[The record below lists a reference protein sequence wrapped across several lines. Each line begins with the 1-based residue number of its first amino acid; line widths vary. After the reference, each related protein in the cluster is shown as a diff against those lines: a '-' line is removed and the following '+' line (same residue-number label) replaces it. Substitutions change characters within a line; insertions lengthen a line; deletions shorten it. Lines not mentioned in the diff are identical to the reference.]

1 MRKRS
6 SFAYALAS
14 VLAAVS
20 ASACSHDAPPA
31 QTGQTGQT
39 GPTSSDPGSAAPQ
52 GATAPPPGP
61 MTVSDKDCPADFTVD
76 DAEDNNNQVLLQKGR
91 KGYWYT
97 FVDKA
102 GTTLTPPAG
111 TKFIMSA
118 GGPKDSQHAAH
129 MLGKVSSAGDPLFAG
144 MGFSFT
150 DPKGPYN
157 ATEYTGVSFYAKVGP
172 GSTKA
177 VRLKVPDADTD
188 PAGKKCTECFNDFG
202 ADLTLTDQ
210 WKKYT
215 VPFATMKQ
223 MEGWG
228 SPNPAAVDKSTLYGL
243 QWQVT
248 AQGAAFDV
256 WVDDVQFTG
265 CP

>member
-1 MRKRS
+1 MQTVIWKSKRLS
-6 SFAYALAS
+6 TFFAALA
-14 VLAAVS
+14 A
-20 ASACSHDAPPA
+20 ASAAACAGAPAA
-31 QTGQTGQT
+31 Q
-39 GPTSSDPGSAAPQ
+39 APQ
-52 GATAPPPGP
+52 ASTGTGETAPQTASTAAPPPGP
-61 MTVSDKDCPADFTVD
+61 TTVSDKDCPAEFTVD
-76 DAEDNNNQVLLQKGR
+76 DAEDNNNQILLQKGR

-102 GTTLTPPAG
+102 GTTLSPPAG

-129 MLGKVSSAGDPLFAG
+129 MIGKVSGAGDPLFAG

-172 GSTKA
+172 GSTKN

-188 PAGKKCTECFNDFG
+188 PVGKKCTECFNDFG

-210 WKKYT
+210 WQKYT

-228 SPNPAAVDKSTLYGL
+228 SPNPSTIDKSTLYGL

-256 WVDDVQFTG
+256 WVDNVQLTG